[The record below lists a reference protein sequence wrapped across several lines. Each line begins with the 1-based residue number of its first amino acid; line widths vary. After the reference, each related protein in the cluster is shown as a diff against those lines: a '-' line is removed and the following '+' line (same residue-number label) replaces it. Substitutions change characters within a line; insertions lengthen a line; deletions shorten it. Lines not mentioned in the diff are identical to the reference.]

1 MVARRYRAQDPGKPA
16 SSRKPSGG
24 AAQIAG
30 QIHAGVVRGSRATSG
45 PPGRRAERGWHGVA
59 DGGTAFVCCWR
70 SLRRA
75 VPCMRMRPLGA
86 TGPSPDR
93 GLRVC
98 WGRVGRTRD
107 GTSSGVQEPGLG
119 AEHGGGILARAQLYW
134 QDGTSKLGRGD
145 LINRRGRTLGGPGGG
160 SHSAELHPSHS
171 RRSPTFLATSA
182 FRPRDDKLNVAGLS

>member
-1 MVARRYRAQDPGKPA
+1 MDWDFGPGGLAWLKVTRPLEVPGRREEGNCGSKEV
-16 SSRKPSGG
+16 SGP
-24 AAQIAG
+24 
-30 QIHAGVVRGSRATSG
+30 GSREACLLPEAIGWCSPDRGEKFMRGAGGGGVRESRTASG

-70 SLRRA
+70 SLCRA

-93 GLRVC
+93 GLRVY

-134 QDGTSKLGRGD
+134 QDRTSKLGR
-145 LINRRGRTLGGPGGG
+145 
-160 SHSAELHPSHS
+160 EL
-171 RRSPTFLATSA
+171 
-182 FRPRDDKLNVAGLS
+182 DK

>member
-1 MVARRYRAQDPGKPA
+1 MDWDFGPGHTAWLKVTRPLEVPGRREEDNCGSKEV
-16 SSRKPSGG
+16 SGP
-24 AAQIAG
+24 
-30 QIHAGVVRGSRATSG
+30 GSRGACLLPEAIGRCSPDRRADSSG
-45 PPGRRAERGWHGVA
+45 APGGGRAASRPPGRRAERGWHGVA

-86 TGPSPDR
+86 TSPSPDR

-107 GTSSGVQEPGLG
+107 GTSSGVQKPGLG

-134 QDGTSKLGRGD
+134 QVDTSRLGRG
-145 LINRRGRTLGGPGGG
+145 L
-160 SHSAELHPSHS
+160 
-171 RRSPTFLATSA
+171 
-182 FRPRDDKLNVAGLS
+182 DK